1 MSALKFDD
9 IRKGVD
15 AKYPDFEI
23 ETDDGKILAFAPV
36 FRLPSAK
43 RAKVAEA
50 MNISAR
56 AALLTEEDQVDQSK
70 LLCQVFSDTFTLIE
84 RNKGD
89 GAALKKWAG
98 LEDLGMWLYLFDNYS
113 EVTQL
118 GEALSSRS

>member
-1 MSALKFDD
+1 MSAIKLDD
-9 IRKGVD
+9 IRKGAD
-15 AKYPDFEI
+15 AKFPDFEV
-23 ETDDGKILAFAPV
+23 EDENGKILAFRPV

-50 MNISAR
+50 MDLHKRVAS
-56 AALLTEEDQVDQSK
+56 LTEEDKVDQSK

-84 RNKGD
+84 RTKGD

-98 LEDLGMWLYLFDNYS
+98 MEDLGMWLYLFDSYS

-118 GEALSSRS
+118 GEVSPSGS